1 MGKKH
6 DKPRL
11 SETLSDLADE
21 FVARLDR
28 LHKSGDINA
37 NASECLGGL
46 SEWMASLL
54 REMRHREAR
63 VPYQVVISVRQ
74 SGEDEEYQIGAVS
87 PPTVN
92 DKPVYTQGD
101 EFLGKRS
108 PAGKPINVHD
118 ALDDL
123 WAEWR
128 EAVEHPDS
136 DSEFVEW
143 LVQKKG
149 WRHAEIDVLQHVIET

>member
-6 DKPRL
+6 GKPRL
-11 SETLSDLADE
+11 SETLSALADE

-54 REMRHREAR
+54 REMKHRETL

-74 SGEDEEYQIGAVS
+74 SGESRQHQIGTVS

-92 DKPVYTQGD
+92 GKPAYTQD
-101 EFLGKRS
+101 EEFRGQQS

-118 ALDDL
+118 ALADL

-128 EAVEHPDS
+128 EVVEQPETE
-136 DSEFVEW
+136 SEFVKW
-143 LVQKKG
+143 LVQEKG
-149 WRHAEIDVLQHVIET
+149 WRHAETDVLQHVIET